1 MRRSLII
8 LLVLSLLLASS
19 CGSGNTEMPSGESTA
34 GENTSKADETSRKPE
49 SESAGEST
57 AVTSA
62 PDSSEKAGTTEI
74 PVTSAPET
82 SANEMLP
89 DITRLTDDDI
99 RAIITNDLGKLSSSQ
114 GSMDNE
120 KEIIAENPEVFE
132 EIMSFGERAIPFL
145 DEIISDNK
153 TGYTLGC
160 IAKYAA
166 YTLDPSRDD
175 LVFESPD
182 KKVGL
187 RLSVGTFMG
196 SRYNYDISPTYDRLT
211 LTTAASPDNPTV
223 FALPDYTVADVSWSD
238 GGKYAVLIGK
248 QKNDRSPSP
257 ASLIDTL
264 TGKMTALPELE
275 IYNRIL
281 ESEPGLEIFLSFAAE
296 SCEWS
301 EGNPT
306 VGFEL
311 KVGAAFYPRKIHG
324 KYTFNTKTNEII
336 NVTYDPL
343 TVRTPDETLTDEE
356 IKKAVDENLD
366 ILTADDSLY
375 AEDKIIAAHPEAFE
389 NILALGNGAVEYL
402 NEIGKGYKHVGED
415 TSGNNRCFTAK
426 AAAYVINPDADDL
439 TFASPDGRYEL
450 KASVYSFS
458 SLADPFSG
466 VDYKLCL
473 RDSGTKAVISALPSY
488 FGFSPS
494 IYDQIYW
501 SPDSE
506 YVGIEQGY
514 RHYFTSFPLL
524 SAESGKVIEPPG
536 EGGLE
541 DFLGLDLTAYDPEH
555 GFDLDNTHIYPDEW
569 GDGTIRI
576 RVEKS
581 GSVGVY
587 ADIGW
592 YIYDIENEEIIE
604 ADFGFITYPPELYEK
619 GYLNAVKR
627 YRLTSAGTDISAS
640 YPVLN
645 GGEENSAIAAINE
658 QIHDYVISDC
668 EARKEK
674 AMVSETRCEVTRLDE
689 EAVGVRFI
697 ASYEENGTAREES
710 RDLTFDL
717 KTGEEIT
724 E

>member
-19 CGSGNTEMPSGESTA
+19 CGSGNTEMPSAESTA
-34 GENTSKADETSRKPE
+34 GESTSKADETSRKFE

-62 PDSSEKAGTTEI
+62 PSESGKAETTEL

-82 SANEMLP
+82 PELP

-99 RAIITNDLGKLSSSQ
+99 RAIITNDLRKLSSFI
-114 GSMDNE
+114 GSKDNE

-145 DEIISDNK
+145 DEIISDK
-153 TGYTLGC
+153 SSGYTLGC
-160 IAKYAA
+160 IARYVA

-182 KKVGL
+182 KKVIL

-196 SRYNYDISPTYDRLT
+196 GRYNYDISPTYDRLT

-223 FALPDYTVADVSWSD
+223 SALPDYTSADVLWSD
-238 GGKYAVLIGK
+238 GGNYAVLIGK
-248 QKNDRSPSP
+248 QNNDRSPSP

-281 ESEPGLEIFLSFAAE
+281 ESELGLEIFLSFAAE

-301 EGNPT
+301 EGNLT

-311 KVGAAFYPRKIHG
+311 KVGAAFYPRTIHG
-324 KYTFNTKTNEII
+324 KYTFDTKTNELIS
-336 NVTYDPL
+336 VTYDPL
-343 TVRTPDETLTDEE
+343 TVRTPDGTLTEEE
-356 IKKAVDENLD
+356 IKKVVDENLD
-366 ILTADDSLY
+366 ILTADDSLSD
-375 AEDKIIAAHPEAFE
+375 EDKIIAAHPEAFE

-402 NEIGKGYKHVGED
+402 NEIGEGYKHVGGD
-415 TSGNNRCFTAK
+415 TSGNNRCFIAK
-426 AAAYVINPDADDL
+426 AAAYLINPDADDL
-439 TFASPDGRYEL
+439 TFAFPDGRYEL

-458 SLADPFSG
+458 SLADPFAG

-473 RDSGTKAVISALPSY
+473 IDSETKAVISALPSY
-488 FGFSPS
+488 FAFSPS
-494 IYDQIYW
+494 IYDPVYW
-501 SPDSE
+501 SPDGE
-506 YVGIEQGY
+506 YVAAAESY
-514 RHYFTSFPLL
+514 RHYYTALHIM
-524 SAESGKVIEPPG
+524 SAKSGKSIELPG
-536 EGGLE
+536 EDGLE
-541 DFLGLDLTAYDPEH
+541 DFLGLDLAAYDPEH

-581 GSVGVY
+581 NSTGIYVDV
-587 ADIGW
+587 GW

-604 ADFGFITYPPELYEK
+604 ANFGFITYQPELYEK

-627 YRLTSAGTDISAS
+627 YRLTSAGIDISAS

-645 GGEENSAIAAINE
+645 GGKENSAIAAINGR
-658 QIHDYVISDC
+658 IYDYVISDF
-668 EARKEK
+668 EACKEN
-674 AMVSETRCEVTRLDE
+674 AMVSETSYEVTRLDE

-697 ASYEENGTAREES
+697 VSYEENGTVREES

-717 KTGEEIT
+717 KTGKEIT